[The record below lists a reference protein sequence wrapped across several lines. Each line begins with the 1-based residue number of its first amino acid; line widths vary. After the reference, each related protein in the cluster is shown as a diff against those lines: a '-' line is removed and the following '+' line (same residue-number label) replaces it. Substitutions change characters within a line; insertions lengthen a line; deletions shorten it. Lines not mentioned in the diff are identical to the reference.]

1 MEEEIIK
8 LPPKNITELDRLA
21 YVIRTIEY
29 ECQILPVGSY
39 KLTPTKELRIN
50 ENFEGLSIKD
60 SNEIIK
66 YQHFREPVSQKKKNL
81 IGDHYLKKI
90 IEMFYK

>member
-1 MEEEIIK
+1 MEEEIIR
-8 LPPKNITELDRLA
+8 LPPKNVTELDRLA

-50 ENFEGLSIKD
+50 ENFEGLSISD
-60 SNEIIK
+60 SNEIKK

-81 IGDHYLKKI
+81 IGYYL
-90 IEMFYK
+90 FPLNTFF